1 MNASLRWLS
10 DLLGIELDAALTRDR
25 LTMLGAGVE
34 ALEPLHD
41 GLGDIV
47 IGEVLEVRRHPSAD
61 RLTLCLVDAG
71 GQAKR
76 VVCGAGNVAAERR
89 YPFAPVGARLPNGPV
104 IERRKIRGEVSE
116 GMLCSARELG
126 LGDDQEGIL
135 ELDTAAPPGTRLL
148 DALPIADTRFV
159 LEITPN
165 RPDLLSHQGIAR
177 DLGAVLMRAVKLPAI
192 PGAPAQRPPHAA
204 RAHGAR
210 GEAGGVPIVVEDVSG
225 CRRYTAAVL
234 RGMSVGPSPAWLRN
248 RLAAIGARSV
258 NNVVDATNYI
268 LFEVGQPIHAF
279 DLAKLRGPAIVV
291 RRARAGEALTTLDGV
306 GRRLDPSMT
315 VIADAEVAT
324 GVAGVMG
331 GAESE
336 VSAATTDVLLEC
348 AYFDPRQNRATRR
361 ALGMS
366 TEASYRFERGI
377 DHDATPEYLERALEL
392 LLAVAGGRVDGV
404 PVDVYPEPI
413 PPTTVFLRD
422 RRIADILGVE
432 IPRGETERVL
442 TALGCVVGPKRERLA
457 VQVPA
462 ARPDL
467 TREIDLIEEVAR
479 IVGYDRFPDDMRP
492 YRIGVVP
499 DAPSE
504 RVAARLR
511 RALTALG
518 LHEAMTSALGP
529 RVDPRSP
536 EVLNPLSREEAFLR
550 SELLPGLVRRVE
562 HNWRLMQRDVRLF
575 EIGTVFERREGELP
589 AEEMHVAGVLTG
601 ARRPPHWSEPATP
614 DLDLFDAVAGLE
626 AAVAVALPGAVLE
639 PGSVGLVVR
648 DAGGRAVGRVAEL
661 AADRPA
667 WAAPLVGFEVAVR
680 QDGAPALR
688 VTPLPKSPA
697 VERDIALVLAAGL
710 RAAEVETVLRSAAGP
725 LLERL
730 WPFDEYRGAPLP
742 AGSRSVAW
750 RLVFRAPERTLREAE
765 VEAAL
770 QRALTEVEARYG
782 VRRRAS

>member
-10 DLLGIELDAALTRDR
+10 DLLGVELDAALTRDR

-34 ALEPLHD
+34 ALEPLHG

-47 IGEVLEVRRHPSAD
+47 IGEVLEVRRHPNAD

-76 VVCGAGNVAAERR
+76 VVCGAANVAAGRR
-89 YPFAPVGARLPNGPV
+89 YPFAPVGARLPEGLM
-104 IERRKIRGEVSE
+104 IERRTIRGEVSE

-135 ELDTAAPPGTRLL
+135 ELDTAAAPGTRLL

-177 DLGAVLMRAVKLPAI
+177 DLGAVLMRAVKLPVI
-192 PGAPAQRPPHAA
+192 PGAPAQRPPRAA
-204 RAHGAR
+204 RARGAR
-210 GEAGGVPIVVEDVSG
+210 GDAGGVPIAVEDVSG

-234 RGMSVGPSPAWLRN
+234 RGVGVGPSPAWLRN

-306 GRRLDPSMT
+306 RRRLDPSMT

-361 ALGMS
+361 AMGMS

-377 DHDATPEYLERALEL
+377 DHDATPEYLGRAIEL
-392 LLAVAGGRVDGV
+392 LLAVAGGHVDGV
-404 PVDVYPEPI
+404 PVDVYPDPI

-442 TALGCVVGPKRERLA
+442 TALGCVVAPKHERLA

-518 LHEAMTSALGP
+518 LHEAMTSPLGP
-529 RVDPRSP
+529 RADPRSP

-589 AEEMHVAGVLTG
+589 AEEMRVAGVLTG

-626 AAVAVALPGAVLE
+626 AAVAVALAGAVLE

-648 DAGGRAVGRVAEL
+648 DAGGRAVGRAAEL

-667 WAAPLVGFEVAVR
+667 WAAPLVGFEVAVGTG
-680 QDGAPALR
+680 GAPAPR
-688 VTPLPKSPA
+688 VRPLPKSPA
-697 VERDIALVLAAGL
+697 VERDIALVLPAGL
-710 RAAEVETVLRSAAGP
+710 RAADVETVLRSAAGP

-750 RLVFRAPERTLREAE
+750 RLVFRAPERTLREVE